1 MGDYMFGGGSLLDA
15 LPRRPFAYSVMAGL
29 AAVLIGLI
37 LMLVFGFTTA
47 RVAAE
52 KGRNAVGWFFI
63 GFLLSLLG
71 LAIALALLP
80 AQYYEQHT
88 QGPQPPSV

>member
-1 MGDYMFGGGSLLDA
+1 VITCSGEGVCWDV
-15 LPRRPFAYSVMAGL
+15 LPWRPFAQGIILVL
-29 AAVLIGLI
+29 APVLIGLVV
-37 LMLVFGFTTA
+37 MLVFGFTTA
-47 RVAAE
+47 RVAGE

-63 GFLLSLLG
+63 GFFLSLVG

-80 AQYYEQHT
+80 AQYYEQHA

>member
-1 MGDYMFGGGSLLDA
+1 MGDYLFGGGSLLDV
-15 LPRRPFAYSVMAGL
+15 LPWRPFAYGII
-29 AAVLIGLI
+29 AVLVPVLVGLI
-37 LMLVFGFTTA
+37 VMLVFGFTTA
-47 RVAAE
+47 RVAGE

-63 GFLLSLLG
+63 GFFLSLLG

-80 AQYYEQHT
+80 VQYYEQHA